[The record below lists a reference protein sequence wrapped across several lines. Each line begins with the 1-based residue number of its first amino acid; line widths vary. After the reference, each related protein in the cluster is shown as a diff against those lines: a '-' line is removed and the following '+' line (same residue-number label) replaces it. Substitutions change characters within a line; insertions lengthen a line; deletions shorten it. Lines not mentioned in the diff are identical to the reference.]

1 MKYPLKEVA
10 FVAAAELSLGRGP
23 VKAKEVL
30 SRLKLLTG
38 QEYSASTLHTI
49 LLRLAEDGYLLR
61 SENGF
66 SVHSSHLAEF
76 WEKRL
81 FFVEWLEKI
90 KGASD
95 D

>member
-1 MKYPLKEVA
+1 MMKYPLKEVV
-10 FVAAAELSLGRGP
+10 FVAAADLSLGRGP
-23 VKAKEVL
+23 VKTKDVL
-30 SRLKLLTG
+30 DRIALLTS
-38 QEYSASTLHTI
+38 QDYSASAIHTI

-81 FFVEWLEKI
+81 FFVEWLEQLKEA
-90 KGASD
+90 K
-95 D
+95 